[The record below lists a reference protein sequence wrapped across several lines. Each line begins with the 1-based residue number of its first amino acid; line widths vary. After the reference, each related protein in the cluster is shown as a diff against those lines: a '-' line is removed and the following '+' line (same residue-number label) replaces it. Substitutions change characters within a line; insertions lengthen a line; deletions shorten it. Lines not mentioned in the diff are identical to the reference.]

1 MGFIE
6 TCRVA
11 SDTKRCSP
19 ADTVLVV
26 LCKVPDAPSEGLS
39 GPPALP
45 AEAGGADFCARMVAE
60 IEPVDVEADV
70 VVQVHHLVRQRVL
83 GVRARQEPVLA
94 QQDPVVGGEAARLE
108 FAARETPDDV
118 PRYGAGAER
127 LDVRR

>member
-1 MGFIE
+1 MGLID

-11 SDTKRCSP
+11 SDAEGGSP

-45 AEAGGADFCARMVAE
+45 AEAGGADLCAGVVAE
-60 IEPVDVEADV
+60 VEPVHVEADV

-83 GVRARQEPVLA
+83 GVRARQKPVLA
-94 QQDPVVGGEAARLE
+94 QEDPV
-108 FAARETPDDV
+108 
-118 PRYGAGAER
+118 
-127 LDVRR
+127 